1 MTKMYPRDNNHNPVI
16 VTGFGGKDGQRRE
29 LTMPV
34 RYAINAIL
42 VALRLL
48 FLSKSAYMY

>member
-29 LTMPV
+29 LT
-34 RYAINAIL
+34 Y
-42 VALRLL
+42 
-48 FLSKSAYMY
+48 FSLSDCCF